1 MTTPQSST
9 VTAVKSIS
17 DKQLNFAVHGYESR
31 SSTSSISSYRRGG
44 EREHVP
50 QRQRDRGA

>member
-9 VTAVKSIS
+9 VTAVKSII